1 MKVFPAIDIMNGKVV
16 RLFKGK
22 KDDYKIY
29 GEPVDIA
36 KKLSKHFDYL
46 HVIDLDGAF
55 EGAPQILDILKDIK
69 KNVDIKIQTGGGY
82 RDYESVKRAY
92 EIGVDNVIIS
102 TSAYD
107 IDFLKRVTSDF
118 YGITISLDFSGKNIM
133 TKGWLEKSEYTLQE
147 SFEKF
152 KEYTDRFIITDT
164 SKDGTLS
171 GIEKI
176 DRFWGDER
184 VIYAGGIRDKRD
196 LDLLSDIGFYG
207 AVTGKALY
215 ENSKELFGSD
225 FDAI

>member
-1 MKVFPAIDIMNGKVV
+1 MKIFPAIDIMNGKVV

-22 KDDYKIY
+22 KEDYKIY

-36 KKLSKHFDYL
+36 KKLSKYFDYL
-46 HVIDLDGAF
+46 HIIDLDGAF
-55 EGAPQILDILKDIK
+55 KGTPQILDILKDIK
-69 KNVDIKIQTGGGY
+69 SSVDIKIQTGGGY
-82 RDYESVKRAY
+82 RDYESVERAY

-102 TSAYD
+102 TAAYD
-107 IDFLKRVTSDF
+107 IDFLKKVTTDF
-118 YGITISLDFSGKNIM
+118 DGITISLDFSGKNIM
-133 TKGWLEKSEYTLQE
+133 TKGWLEKLGYTIQE
-147 SFEKF
+147 SFDKF

-176 DRFWGDER
+176 DRFWDDER
-184 VIYAGGIRDKRD
+184 VIYAGGIKDRND
-196 LDLLSDIGFYG
+196 LEILDEIGFYG

-225 FDAI
+225 FDAL